1 MGTPTTHLGHTRMK
15 TMPNPPPSAQAL
27 LELSAQVGS
36 VLSRRSLTIA
46 PAESCSGGLLSSYLT
61 DVSGS
66 SAYMLGGI
74 VSYSNHAK
82 MHLLGVQGITLAT
95 FGAVS
100 PETAAEMAQGVRKL
114 AGADIGIS
122 TTGIAGPTGG
132 TPDKPVGLVYLHV
145 SAQGIEEGEHSIW
158 PYDRMGNKLAT
169 VEAALSM
176 VLRLISSQKVS
187 DSARTQ
193 VESLDC
199 PVVVEAGWS
208 QNNWR
213 PQAVW
218 FEGKRWEII
227 GWGRQTLREDRMTE
241 VLVEAAGGTRFEL
254 LVDVQGGQWLLRR
267 IWRTRAAV

>member
-1 MGTPTTHLGHTRMK
+1 MTDSPRPT
-15 TMPNPPPSAQAL
+15 QAL
-27 LELSAQVGS
+27 LELSTQVGS

-61 DVSGS
+61 DVNGS

-82 MHLLGVQGITLAT
+82 THLLGVQESTLAT

-114 AGADIGIS
+114 VGADIGIS

-145 SAQGIEEGEHSIW
+145 SAQGIEEGERSIW

-169 VEAALSM
+169 VGAALSM
-176 VLRLISSQKVS
+176 VLRLLSPRQMP

-193 VESLDC
+193 VEFLDH
-199 PVVVEAGWS
+199 PVIVEASWS
-208 QNNWR
+208 QRNWR

-227 GWGRQTLREDRMTE
+227 GWGRQTLREDGMTE
-241 VLVEAAGGTRFEL
+241 VLVEASEGIRFEL

-267 IWRTRAAV
+267 IWRARTAV